1 MGGKRARARAGQLW
15 ARRGGRGVG
24 EGAAHRFA
32 EEDDVGLDEPAALRA
47 AHDICLLHRGLELR
61 AVERAVAIDAVL
73 VREAPVRFNYAVCG
87 DVGLALER
95 VDVLREAGVEVSM
108 VREDLDEGVSGR
120 RAEFTGVQLAREG
133 INWWISQRCRAKL

>member
-1 MGGKRARARAGQLW
+1 MGEWVSARGSVAGARM
-15 ARRGGRGVG
+15 
-24 EGAAHRFA
+24 AAHGGGTYLFA
-32 EEDDVGLDEPAALRA
+32 KEDNVGLDEPAALRA

-95 VDVLREAGVEVSM
+95 VDVLGEAFEQ
-108 VREDLDEGVSGR
+108 EAFL
-120 RAEFTGVQLAREG
+120 
-133 INWWISQRCRAKL
+133 

>member
-1 MGGKRARARAGQLW
+1 MLRC
-15 ARRGGRGVG
+15 
-24 EGAAHRFA
+24 EAA
-32 EEDDVGLDEPAALRA
+32 VGLDKPV
-47 AHDICLLHRGLELR
+47 DG
-61 AVERAVAIDAVL
+61 DA
-73 VREAPVRFNYAVCG
+73 
-87 DVGLALER
+87 GLALEG